1 MSSRRILRLNNLLT
15 EVISETIH
23 KEVKNPHVGP
33 FVSVS
38 RVDISPDLRHAKVFI
53 SMIGSDQQKNQ
64 TVEALRSAAGFIA
77 VRSSK
82 KVTMRFFPELHFYL
96 DDSVDKWMRIEQ
108 LVQDIHQSDAQQRA
122 AKGLS
127 PASSPHPIDDQE
139 EESHAD

>member
-23 KEVKNPHVGP
+23 KEVKNPHVGS

-38 RVDISPDLRHAKVFI
+38 RVEISPDLRHARVFI
-53 SMIGSDQQKNQ
+53 SMLGSDEQKRE
-64 TVEALRSAAGFIA
+64 TLEALRSAAGFIA

-82 KVTMRFFPELHFYL
+82 KVTMRFFPELHFHL

-108 LVQDIHQSDAQQRA
+108 IMQDIHKSDAEQRA
-122 AKGLS
+122 AKGLVD
-127 PASSPHPIDDQE
+127 PAMEQPETE
-139 EESHAD
+139 EDETE